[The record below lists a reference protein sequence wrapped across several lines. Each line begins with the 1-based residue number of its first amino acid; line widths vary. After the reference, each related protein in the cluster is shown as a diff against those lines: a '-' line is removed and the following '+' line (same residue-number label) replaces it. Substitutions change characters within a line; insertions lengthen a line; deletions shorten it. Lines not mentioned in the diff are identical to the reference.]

1 MDLRAIC
8 ADAALQG
15 RRLGTGRQ
23 MVGFI
28 IVELVGIAESTS
40 RRAAMIEE
48 LTGALK
54 SQRP

>member
-1 MDLRAIC
+1 
-8 ADAALQG
+8 
-15 RRLGTGRQ
+15 

>member
-1 MDLRAIC
+1 MDLRPSVLTQR
-8 ADAALQG
+8 LQG